1 MLQGKKF
8 NNTTKG
14 PTILIAPLDWGLG
27 HVTRCIPIIKELE
40 KLNCNLIIA
49 VADVGFLLL
58 KKEFPSLV
66 ILPAAGY
73 KIRYSKGKGRVF
85 FKLILQLPKL
95 AIKISKEHNWLK
107 KIIHTYKPDVI
118 ISDNRLGLFNK
129 SITSVYITHQL
140 EIKTGNSLFDKVASK
155 IHNSFIKKYDQ
166 CWIPDFK
173 ENGLAGELSHP
184 KILQRNS
191 VYLGA
196 LSRFEK
202 ISPTERIYDVLIS
215 ISGPEPQRT
224 IFEEIVLAQ
233 LKNFRKKVLI
243 VRGLPAENK
252 KMIPTIPNIKIV
264 NHLKSVDLNMAFM
277 QSDMIICRSGYTTI
291 MDLVKLD
298 KPAILIPTPGQAEQ
312 EYLAANL
319 MKTKN
324 FFSVKQKDFLLEESL
339 LKASVFPYVNRN
351 DNMEIYKEVIAD
363 FIHLVK
369 SGDPLLQ

>member
-1 MLQGKKF
+1 M
-8 NNTTKG
+8 
-14 PTILIAPLDWGLG
+14 IAPLDWGLG

>member
-1 MLQGKKF
+1 MLHSKKF
-8 NNTTKG
+8 NNNTKE
-14 PTILIAPLDWGLG
+14 PTIIIAPLDWGLG

-40 KLNCNLIIA
+40 GLNCNLIIA
-49 VADVGFLLL
+49 VSEVGVLLL

-66 ILPAAGY
+66 ILPIAGY
-73 KIRYSKGKGRVF
+73 KIRYSKVKGRLF
-85 FKLILQLPKL
+85 FKLLLQLPGL
-95 AIKISKEHNWLK
+95 LITIFKEHAWLK
-107 KIIHTYKPDVI
+107 KIIRVYEPDVI

-129 SITSVYITHQL
+129 NITSVYVTHQL
-140 EIKTGNSLFDKVASK
+140 EIKTGNALFDKVVSK

-184 KILQRNS
+184 KILQQNS

-202 ISPTERIYDVLIS
+202 MSPAEKIYDVLIS

-233 LKNFRKKVLI
+233 LKNFRKELLI

-252 KMIPTIPNIKIV
+252 KIIPPTSNIKIV
-264 NHLKSVDLNMAFM
+264 NHLKSADLNMAFM

-291 MDLVKLD
+291 MDLVKLG
-298 KPAILIPTPGQAEQ
+298 KPAILVPTPGQAEQ
-312 EYLAANL
+312 EYLAAYL
-319 MKTKN
+319 MKKKN
-324 FFSVKQKDFLLEESL
+324 FCSVNQKDFLLEESL
-339 LKASVFPYVNRN
+339 LKAAVFPYINRN
-351 DNMEIYKEVIAD
+351 DDMNIYKEVIAD
-363 FIHLVK
+363 FINLVK
-369 SGDPLLQ
+369 SSDTVLQ